1 MARPPGDDDEL
12 GLPNL
17 RLIPGDKKRT
27 LADQITRIL
36 STPAEQFSG
45 PSGYRT
51 PANLNEGGTF
61 STPAAQGTGLGILAT
76 PSEQG
81 GVTGF
86 ADPIQQALGGTW
98 QADWVEGPG
107 RSGKFTG
114 KLTPEQRKFLDQLGG
129 KLGTV
134 NVTDPYGQTG
144 PMQDITWEKNVMAN
158 PQLRDIAAAL
168 GYTQGSRPDIEQ
180 WNYATKGRQK
190 KPQQIESRLGQGK
203 DTSFIPRF
211 TDPIRIGR
219 QTFYMAGRPYDLRV
233 GDKVLM
239 PYELQ
244 GPNADPVIGVLKSF
258 GDNFDAVV
266 QTVGGRQRR
275 VDIDEIRAF
284 ADEQEATTPRHKLIT
299 FPGKPIPNT
308 ILKTLLGSA
317 AARQN

>member
-1 MARPPGDDDEL
+1 MAEKQPRSRYTKYPLLPETFDIRDTPGDPNDIALYGRGSAARNREQPGYPRKLSDL
-12 GLPNL
+12 NRGDIIDFLYPTYLSDAARKGLERGRFPLLN
-17 RLIPGDKKRT
+17 RT

-180 WNYATKGRQK
+180 W
-190 KPQQIESRLGQGK
+190 
-203 DTSFIPRF
+203 
-211 TDPIRIGR
+211 
-219 QTFYMAGRPYDLRV
+219 
-233 GDKVLM
+233 
-239 PYELQ
+239 
-244 GPNADPVIGVLKSF
+244 
-258 GDNFDAVV
+258 
-266 QTVGGRQRR
+266 
-275 VDIDEIRAF
+275 
-284 ADEQEATTPRHKLIT
+284 
-299 FPGKPIPNT
+299 
-308 ILKTLLGSA
+308 
-317 AARQN
+317 